1 MFKLANIQIIKVE
14 DDVSFDSNYNIL
26 YSSE

>member
-1 MFKLANIQIIKVE
+1 MFKLANIQINKVE
-14 DDVSFDSNYNIL
+14 DDVSFDRNYNIL